1 MRADVGSVYI
11 RGRGA
16 FRDQFL
22 DNTTWP
28 IVHRRAL
35 ENVGSAD
42 GEGELVNC
50 EIPRVKRI
58 DFCFWSATAAPL
70 LYAPRCA
77 IERWFAAGL
86 CCSACVADPS
96 SIPICRARRRDT
108 LQALRGELSGDAA
121 RLGSRVRARF
131 ATRVVREAFE
141 GETRGRPWKAE
152 ATRTSTAMATTAP
165 PAMSVRK
172 MLPNSVGPSS
182 SSLS

>member
-1 MRADVGSVYI
+1 VYVGGATPFLWSRSIFACGRCQHTRAHVEGGKGGQRVLSGSGEAREAETF
-11 RGRGA
+11 RGGA
-16 FRDQFL
+16 REAED
-22 DNTTWP
+22 
-28 IVHRRAL
+28 RA
-35 ENVGSAD
+35 V
-42 GEGELVNC
+42 
-50 EIPRVKRI
+50 
-58 DFCFWSATAAPL
+58 
-70 LYAPRCA
+70 
-77 IERWFAAGL
+77 
-86 CCSACVADPS
+86 
-96 SIPICRARRRDT
+96 
-108 LQALRGELSGDAA
+108 LSGDAA

>member
-1 MRADVGSVYI
+1 MLSVSGEAREAETFRGGAREAEDRAV
-11 RGRGA
+11 
-16 FRDQFL
+16 
-22 DNTTWP
+22 
-28 IVHRRAL
+28 
-35 ENVGSAD
+35 
-42 GEGELVNC
+42 
-50 EIPRVKRI
+50 
-58 DFCFWSATAAPL
+58 
-70 LYAPRCA
+70 
-77 IERWFAAGL
+77 
-86 CCSACVADPS
+86 
-96 SIPICRARRRDT
+96 
-108 LQALRGELSGDAA
+108 LSGDAA